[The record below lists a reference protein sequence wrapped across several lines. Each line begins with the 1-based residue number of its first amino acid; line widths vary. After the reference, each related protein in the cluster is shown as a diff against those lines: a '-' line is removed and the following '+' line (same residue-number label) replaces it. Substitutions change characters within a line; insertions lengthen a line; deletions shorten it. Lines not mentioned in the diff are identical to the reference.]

1 MQVKELDKKYKDMLL
16 EKKYLTTKELGAV
29 LGLTKQRVNQLK
41 NRYNLPA
48 VRINGA
54 DVFSIDEIKKIG
66 EKRREFHINY
76 VALTIFNGFLP
87 DGCEKIKKCIALGLM
102 EAKRNDAFART
113 NAIYVNKE
121 ELDEKV
127 KELYKKDISDIIT
140 KRQAEAVLNVDSEK
154 FDELI
159 VKYNLCSI
167 KKSDR
172 IFVKK
177 SEVLQLKDRLDKRI
191 KAI

>member
-29 LGLTKQRVNQLK
+29 LGITKQRVNQLK
-41 NRYNLPA
+41 NKYNLPA

-54 DVFSIDEIKKIG
+54 DIFSIDEIEKIN
-66 EKRREFHINY
+66 EKRREFYMNY
-76 VALTIFNGFLP
+76 VSLTIFNGFLP

-102 EAKRNDAFART
+102 EAKRNDTFART

-140 KRQAEAVLNVDSEK
+140 KRQAEAVLNVGSEE

-159 VKYNLCSI
+159 VKHNLCSI

>member
-1 MQVKELDKKYKDMLL
+1 MLL

-29 LGLTKQRVNQLK
+29 LGITKQRVNQLK
-41 NRYNLPA
+41 NKYNLPA

-54 DVFSIDEIKKIG
+54 DIFSIDEIEKIN
-66 EKRREFHINY
+66 EKRREFYMNY
-76 VALTIFNGFLP
+76 VSLTIFNGFLP

-102 EAKRNDAFART
+102 EAKRNDTFART

-140 KRQAEAVLNVDSEK
+140 KRQAEAVLNVGSEE

-159 VKYNLCSI
+159 VKHNLCSI